1 MAILLDLPAGAAPG
15 SAPSPGE
22 RRKERRKV
30 TAEEGFAIWIR
41 SPAAER
47 LLRDFAGARAV
58 AEKVWPEAWRARDA
72 EGQAPRE
79 ALIEIRDG
87 LEGGYMERR
96 AEDSFLRALKQGG
109 GAQGPGCAA
118 PTCAGTGRT

>member
-22 RRKERRKV
+22 RRKERRKL

-58 AEKVWPEAWRARDA
+58 AEQVWPEAWRARDG
-72 EGQAPRE
+72 EVE
-79 ALIEIRDG
+79 ALREGLREIRDG
-87 LEGGYMERR
+87 VGWVWLGGR
-96 AEDSFLRALKQGG
+96 AEGRFLRGPRQAWRWLEQGG
-109 GAQGPGCAA
+109 GGCSR
-118 PTCAGTGRT
+118 GWYE

>member
-22 RRKERRKV
+22 RRKERRKL

-58 AEKVWPEAWRARDA
+58 AEKVWPEAWRARGA
-72 EGQAPRE
+72 GGWAPRE
-79 ALIEIRDG
+79 GLIGSR
-87 LEGGYMERR
+87 EGPEWVYRGRR
-96 AEDSFLRALKQGG
+96 AAGRFPR
-109 GAQGPGCAA
+109 GPGQ
-118 PTCAGTGRT
+118 

>member
-22 RRKERRKV
+22 RRKERRKL

-58 AEKVWPEAWRARDA
+58 AEEVWPEAWRARDA
-72 EGQAPRE
+72 GAQERRGAAPE
-79 ALIEIRDG
+79 SRDG
-87 LEGGYMERR
+87 AGWGRR
-96 AEDSFLRALKQGG
+96 GRPTGARRLR
-109 GAQGPGCAA
+109 
-118 PTCAGTGRT
+118 T

>member
-22 RRKERRKV
+22 RRKERRKL

-72 EGQAPRE
+72 GVQALRE
-79 ALIEIRDG
+79 ALIEIRG
-87 LEGGYMERR
+87 GPGWGYMGRR
-96 AEDSFLRALKQGG
+96 AEDSLQVGRAS
-109 GAQGPGCAA
+109 
-118 PTCAGTGRT
+118 GRGRG